1 MRGGVKTRSRRKR
14 EPQQN
19 GQKMAETEQGDGA
32 ENVSSMLRAIKT
44 DLQEFRVE
52 NKNDFRNMKEEL
64 RNDMK
69 AELALL
75 KGEVYQS
82 ISENTEKANALE
94 IKLAE
99 AEARIAEAEKLNAAM
114 KDALTKVMKNQM
126 IVQSKLT
133 DIEGRSRRNNI
144 RIYGVKEG
152 SESDSMLQF
161 MDGLLKKTLS
171 LPQDMN
177 LRMQRAHR
185 ALTRKPEGDAPPRS
199 IIINF
204 QEYTLKEDIL
214 KRAWAQ
220 RIMHDG
226 QRISFDHDYATDV
239 VQKRREY
246 GNIKRALKEKSVRFQ
261 TPLDKIRIHWDTGA
275 RTYGSAREAAIEMRR
290 RGYVVPGPPETLE
303 HLLVLCPAVRPFWTR
318 VQDLL
323 ARRLAWRLPTP
334 AALGGGDKKSWL
346 LHFGPI
352 GSRSGATTNIDL
364 VRLITA
370 MARYRVFIVRNICL
384 HNRRTG
390 LHWPTFTGLLTAHLR
405 PPALCIGATV
415 HQHSCPPQ
423 HPDPTHT
430 IWTDTEPLTTLTM
443 DPCHIP

>member
-99 AEARIAEAEKLNAAM
+99 AEARIADAEKLNAAM

-144 RIYGVKEG
+144 WIYGVKEG

-290 RGYVVPGPPETLE
+290 RGYVVPVPERNPAELSPELE
-303 HLLVLCPAVRPFWTR
+303 
-318 VQDLL
+318 
-323 ARRLAWRLPTP
+323 RL
-334 AALGGGDKKSWL
+334 SQ
-346 LHFGPI
+346 
-352 GSRSGATTNIDL
+352 ATEWQ
-364 VRLITA
+364 
-370 MARYRVFIVRNICL
+370 
-384 HNRRTG
+384 RTG
-390 LHWPTFTGLLTAHLR
+390 
-405 PPALCIGATV
+405 I
-415 HQHSCPPQ
+415 
-423 HPDPTHT
+423 
-430 IWTDTEPLTTLTM
+430 
-443 DPCHIP
+443 